1 MLEPGDVV
9 VAESPITEANYTV
22 YVCRKIMSVYNP
34 NLLYAIEYLGGPAGI
49 TLPNSIIAKIF
60 GVEESSNPITVVNRV
75 FYVLTSGRYRVVAY
89 SVGPNNLPSTG
100 KGSIID
106 FTVLAMT
113 VLRSYGIPTRVVL
126 GFYGVSYGGNI
137 YVFSSGTN
145 ILWDESFVNGW
156 VMFTPYP
163 IPGKPAINMGLANIG
178 SSVIIGLVLVLPW
191 IIGYLI
197 YVLISHVRA
206 R

>member
-1 MLEPGDVV
+1 M
-9 VAESPITEANYTV
+9 
-22 YVCRKIMSVYNP
+22 
-34 NLLYAIEYLGGPAGI
+34 
-49 TLPNSIIAKIF
+49 
-60 GVEESSNPITVVNRV
+60 
-75 FYVLTSGRYRVVAY
+75 
-89 SVGPNNLPSTG
+89 GPNNLLNTG

-106 FTVLAMT
+106 FTALAMA

-126 GFYGVSYGGNI
+126 GFYGVSIGNNT
-137 YVFSSGTN
+137 YVFSPETN

-156 VMFTPYP
+156 VMFTPPYP
-163 IPGKPAINMGLANIG
+163 IPPSKSTLGVNLADIA
-178 SSVIIGLVLVLPW
+178 SSVIVGLALVLPW